1 MCATVDHLR
10 YRTCPVVAINLALRF
25 LLELAGI
32 VALWVVGWGISTA
45 APVRLLAAFG
55 LAGALVVAWALVVA
69 PKASN
74 PLPQGTRMLIGTG
87 LLLLVA
93 VVLAVAGQP
102 VAAAVFAVVN
112 VVNTGAV
119 FALGG
124 PEAVSIANR

>member
-1 MCATVDHLR
+1 
-10 YRTCPVVAINLALRF
+10 VAALNLALRF

-32 VALWVVGWGISTA
+32 VALWFVGWGVSDSL
-45 APVRLLAAFG
+45 PVRLVAAFG

-74 PLPQGTRMLIGTG
+74 RIPQGTRMLIGTG
-87 LLLLVA
+87 LLL
-93 VVLAVAGQP
+93 AVAGLLALSGQV
-102 VAAAVFAVVN
+102 VAAAVLAVLN

-124 PEAVSIANR
+124 PEAVTDAHH